1 MKETDKNYGLT
12 VSQETLLAALLLA
25 AIAGQEI
32 QTGGKKKYFR
42 QRTKMGL
49 FTYRGGKVAA
59 IIQYFLFGI
68 VVPALPVAV
77 LAVLQM
83 TTDFLPQPHAPWIS
97 FIAMVYVS
105 LWVFYLGRGLSMV
118 FGMASSAFG
127 HFLDIMLDLGL
138 IAALV
143 KTATLAFGL
152 QEVPVWLR
160 IVSCLAALL
169 IQLVGSELYGY
180 LKDDED
186 ETKTRI
192 RLSGEDGTPDK
203 IFFHTLTKLLKW
215 PTIGFSFWW
224 ILELDLPLWSV
235 KALWIAAFVLVYY
248 IVWIA
253 FVCNGLSYENSR
265 RYRKGGRLAKF
276 LLQFHTW
283 MFIPAL
289 VLMLH
294 WTFSWFPMKL
304 WVIIVLSIYTL
315 FFLISSIGVA
325 MMKG

>member
-1 MKETDKNYGLT
+1 MNETDKKHGLT
-12 VSQETLLAALLLA
+12 VSQETLLMALLLA
-25 AIAGQEI
+25 VIARQQI

-49 FTYRGGKVAA
+49 FTYRGGKMAA

-68 VVPALPVAV
+68 VVPALPIAV

-83 TTDFLPQPHAPWIS
+83 ATGFPQQPLSPWIS
-97 FIAMVYVS
+97 FIAMVYVI
-105 LWVFYLGRGLSMV
+105 LWIFYLGRGVSLI

-127 HFLDIMLDLGL
+127 NFLDIMLDLGL
-138 IAALV
+138 TAALV
-143 KTATLAFGL
+143 KAVTLAFGL

-160 IVSCLAALL
+160 IVGCIAALM
-169 IQLVGSELYGY
+169 IQLVGSELYEY
-180 LKDDED
+180 LKDNED

-192 RLSGEDGTPDK
+192 RLSGEEGTPDK

-215 PTIGFSFWW
+215 PMIGFSIWW
-224 ILELDLPLWSV
+224 ILELDLPLWSI
-235 KALWIAAFVLVYY
+235 KALWIAAFVMVYY

-253 FVCNGLSYENSR
+253 FVCNGLRYENSR

-283 MFIPAL
+283 MFIPEL

-294 WTFSWFPMKL
+294 WTFGWFPMEP

-315 FFLISSIGVA
+315 FFLTSSIGVA
-325 MMKG
+325 IMKG